1 MLGDVKSYYRFTAI
15 RTSWCR
21 NKHNIKGVKGPK
33 ADPHI
38 CSDLIHNKDAAPV
51 QWEKFFQ

>member
-1 MLGDVKSYYRFTAI
+1 MSSLTIDSQQLEHPDAGI
-15 RTSWCR
+15 
-21 NKHNIKGVKGPK
+21 NIISKVVKGPK

-38 CSDLIHNKDAAPV
+38 YSDLIHNKDAAPV